1 MEDGSDQTIA
11 ANLNIALGTVHNVN
25 CRFIETEDVM
35 PKKYLSGQNW
45 GHELFIV
52 RMIIDRPSHYLCY
65 ATL

>member
-35 PKKYLSGQNW
+35 PKKYLSGQN
-45 GHELFIV
+45 
-52 RMIIDRPSHYLCY
+52 
-65 ATL
+65 